1 MVGETVG
8 FYKIE
13 GLLWTGGTGQVF
25 VAIHPWIAR
34 SVVIKLLLAE
44 HVTSRDRSER
54 FFHGARTLN
63 ILRHPAGVEVY
74 DCGVHDGRAYVVMEH
89 LEGESLRA
97 ALARVGRFEE
107 DPRAALAI
115 AAAGAEAMAAV
126 HRAGMIHRDLK
137 PNHVFLAPDGA
148 DEVRVKLLD
157 FDTALVPGSP
167 LASRK
172 RLDPP
177 GTARYASPEQRR
189 DPDAVDQRSD
199 IYALGCILE
208 EMAGGSSADELIAR
222 MLRDDP
228 AERPASMDEVAATL
242 RRLASEAPPPRRR
255 FRIIPQEF

>member
-13 GLLWTGGTGQVF
+13 GLLWAGGTGQVF
-25 VAIHPWIAR
+25 LAMHPRIAR

-54 FFHGARTLN
+54 FFHGARALN
-63 ILRHPAGVEVY
+63 FLHPSAVEVY

-89 LEGESLRA
+89 LDGESLRS
-97 ALARVGRFEE
+97 ALARSGRFEE

-115 AAAGAEAMAAV
+115 AAAVAEAMAAV
-126 HRAGMIHRDLK
+126 HRAGIIHRDLK
-137 PNHVFLAPDGA
+137 PSHVFLLADGV

-167 LASRK
+167 MASRK
-172 RLDPP
+172 GLDPLR
-177 GTARYASPEQRR
+177 TARYASPEQRR

-208 EMAGGSSADELIAR
+208 EMTGGSAADELIAR
-222 MLRDDP
+222 MLRDNP

-255 FRIIPQEF
+255 FRILPQEF